1 MFSFASASMISVMTH
16 VRVRMGRAALVR
28 HTGRYLRDCFRA
40 ESPPR
45 ASELA
50 ARLRMS
56 PVQLSRAF
64 AQCVGVAPSLYL
76 KSRQVAFAKRLLRR
90 TAMTTNQ
97 VAYRAGFGTRATFF
111 RLFREFARATPR
123 RFTRR

>member
-1 MFSFASASMISVMTH
+1 MH
-16 VRVRMGRAALVR
+16 GRVEVTKLL
-28 HTGRYLRDCFRA
+28 HETSRYLEECFRT

-45 ASELA
+45 AYELA
-50 ARLRMS
+50 ARLGMS
-56 PVQLSRAF
+56 PVQLCRAF
-64 AQCVGVAPSLYL
+64 ARNLGAPPSLFL
-76 KSRQVAFAKRLLRR
+76 KLWQVEIAKQLLAK
-90 TAMTTNQ
+90 TTLTTNQ

>member
-1 MFSFASASMISVMTH
+1 MISFMIN
-16 VRVRMGRAALVR
+16 GRARIGRAGLVR
-28 HTGRYLRDCFRA
+28 HATRYLHDCFRA

-50 ARLRMS
+50 ARLGMS
-56 PVQLSRAF
+56 AVQLSRAF
-64 AQCVGVAPSLYL
+64 AETVGVAPSLYL
-76 KSRQVAFAKRLLRR
+76 KSRQVAFAKRLLRK

-111 RLFREFARATPR
+111 RLFRTHARATPR
-123 RFTRR
+123 RFRRR